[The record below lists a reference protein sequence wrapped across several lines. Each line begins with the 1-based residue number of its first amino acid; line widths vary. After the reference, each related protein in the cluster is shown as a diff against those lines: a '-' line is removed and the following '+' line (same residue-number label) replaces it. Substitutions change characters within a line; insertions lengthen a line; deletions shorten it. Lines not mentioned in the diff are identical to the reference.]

1 MGQTS
6 WVTNDEGEEVYVDKG
21 AITSPTPNVRAQR
34 EGMIAQIEADI
45 TDFVQWPTDVN
56 GQEKQGF

>member
-1 MGQTS
+1 MEQKS
-6 WVTNDEGEEVYVDKG
+6 WVTNSEGEETYVDRG

-34 EGMIAQIEADI
+34 EAMIAQIEADV
-45 TDFVQWPTDVN
+45 TDFVKWPTEIN